1 MLNSNIQYNQSRI
14 LNYILVLVATYFT
27 HCS

>member
-1 MLNSNIQYNQSRI
+1 LVILI
-14 LNYILVLVATYFT
+14 LNYILVLTAVYFT